1 MTPGRS
7 RLLGLGLFGVLAA
20 SVLVGTSLLSTAEP
34 TPPERCSPPFGRG
47 GWPSACWRPYS
58 RHSPFNRP
66 APTSPRLHGQ
76 SGRIAARFRE
86 WGPVQRLVLG
96 TSGTR
101 RDFAHPVY
109 YSKADSPVFRV
120 NCVLWRRCAVEGLEL
135 RIPDEARPA
144 AGGDGHMAVVDQR
157 AGWEYDFWQVRRKP
171 KGGGTLVVSHGGRT
185 RIRGTGL
192 GSNATAAH
200 FGLLAGIVRPQEL
213 AAGRIAHA
221 LFITVRCS
229 SGRSVYPSAPRGT
242 GAPCRRFGEPDAGA
256 PPMGARL
263 WLDMSERE
271 INRLAVPD
279 WKRTVL
285 RALHRYGGFVGDTL
299 NGNSSFG
306 IMVESGASY
315 TSFGY
320 EDPWRKLAEEL
331 GAGEWQGKRV
341 LDLNT
346 RPDWRRHLKIV
357 HPCITRGSCR

>member
-1 MTPGRS
+1 MLRWA
-7 RLLGLGLFGVLAA
+7 LLGAAAA
-20 SVLVGTSLLSTAEP
+20 SVAVVVAGLLSTAEP
-34 TPPERCSPPFGRG
+34 AAPERCSPPFGAG
-47 GWPSACWRPYS
+47 SWPSSCWRPYS
-58 RHSPFNRP
+58 GRSPFNRQVP
-66 APTSPRLHGQ
+66 SHPTLDGQ
-76 SGRIAARFRE
+76 SGQIVARLRD

-109 YSKADSPVFRV
+109 YSKPRSPVFRV
-120 NCVLWRRCAVEGLEL
+120 QCVLFRPCRVEGMKL

-157 AGWEYDFWQVRRKP
+157 TGWEYDFWQVRRKP

-213 AAGRIAHA
+213 AAERIPHA
-221 LFITVRCS
+221 LFLTARCS

-256 PPMGARL
+256 PPMGAHL
-263 WLDMSERE
+263 WLDMSEAQ
-271 INRLAVPD
+271 IDRLDVPD
-279 WKRTVL
+279 WKRAIL
-285 RALHRYGGFVGDTL
+285 RALHRYGGFVGDTM
-299 NGNSSFG
+299 NGHSSFG

-320 EDPWRKLAEEL
+320 EDPWEELAEKL
-331 GAGEWQGKRV
+331 GAGESEGTRV

-346 RPDWRRHLKIV
+346 DPDWRRHLRIL
-357 HPCITRGSCR
+357 HPCVTRGTCR